1 MKTVFCSDLNDMSE
15 DLVVSIY
22 DENNDIEQEQ
32 LLLGKVGDFWSGR
45 VLTMKMNLSSNKY
58 QKVIWPGW
66 TT

>member
-1 MKTVFCSDLNDMSE
+1 MKTVFCSDLDDMSE

-32 LLLGKVGDFWSGR
+32 LLLGKVGDFWSRR

-58 QKVIWPGW
+58 QKVIWPG
-66 TT
+66 